1 MYDLDEL
8 EPTDKCLFLVAP
20 QMSAA
25 LLWLNSDMGGGG
37 LDAESHQA
45 VKSRSLETIPNFRFD
60 SIHSRK

>member
-1 MYDLDEL
+1 
-8 EPTDKCLFLVAP
+8 
-20 QMSAA
+20 MSVPRCSPDVSCSFIVK
-25 LLWLNSDMGGGG
+25 LRHGGGG